1 MMNKEVAHI
10 YTMLVHVIGTDK
22 YVYEKTENHD
32 NSLSLPS
39 FCLTRGSVPENIL
52 GVFAAFNINVM
63 IDNYRTV
70 SIFPNLRP
78 DMSLQPQ
85 IYQTLVVDLS
95 KYNDLYDFEKNHGF
109 GFKLCSWDKLFNMKD
124 KLIKGEPVVQLNE
137 LFDFERT
144 RRRDILSVVR

>member
-1 MMNKEVAHI
+1 MMNNGIAHI

-22 YVYEKTENHD
+22 YVYEKTENSD
-32 NSLSLPS
+32 NPLSLPS

-78 DMSLQPQ
+78 DMSLSPQ

-124 KLIKGEPVVQLNE
+124 KLIKGDPVVQLNE

>member
-22 YVYEKTENHD
+22 YVYEKMENSG
-32 NSLSLPS
+32 NSVSLPS
-39 FCLTRGSVPENIL
+39 FCLTHGSVPENIL
-52 GVFAAFNINVM
+52 GVFEAFNINVM

-70 SIFPNLRP
+70 AIFPNLRP

>member
-78 DMSLQPQ
+78 DMSLSPQ
-85 IYQTLVVDLS
+85 IYQTLIVDLS
-95 KYNDLYDFEKNHGF
+95 KYNDLYDFEENHGF
-109 GFKLCSWDKLFNMKD
+109 GFKLCSWDKLFSMKD

-144 RRRDILSVVR
+144 RRHEILSVVR

>member
-78 DMSLQPQ
+78 DMSLLPQ
-85 IYQTLVVDLS
+85 IYQTLIVDLS
-95 KYNDLYDFEKNHGF
+95 KYNDLYDFEENHGF
-109 GFKLCSWDKLFNMKD
+109 GFKLCSWDKLFSMKD

-144 RRRDILSVVR
+144 RRREILSVVR

>member
-1 MMNKEVAHI
+1 MMNKEVTHI

-78 DMSLQPQ
+78 DMSLSPQ
-85 IYQTLVVDLS
+85 IYQTLIVDLS
-95 KYNDLYDFEKNHGF
+95 KYNDLYDFEENHGF
-109 GFKLCSWDKLFNMKD
+109 GFKLCSWDKLFSMKD

-144 RRRDILSVVR
+144 RRREILSVVR